1 MMKPLRFRAPAAV
14 RTAEPGR
21 RSGYSGRMGL
31 ALLAAVALL
40 PVATTRAAEFTAA
53 QRAEIVQILRDSLK
67 QDPTIL
73 RDAVVALQAEEGDR
87 QAAASRAAIAAHH
100 DTLTTAADPV
110 AGNPVGD
117 VTVIEFFDTRCPY
130 CRKFDPIMAS
140 LLAQDHGVRLVYKDM
155 PILGPAS
162 LLSAK
167 ALLAAKRQGAYEPL
181 REAVMQAPP
190 DATKESLRA
199 LAEKLKLDWPRLER
213 DMDDPAI
220 AAQLQANVSLARD
233 LGVQGTPALVIGQ
246 TLVPG
251 AIDLPELK
259 AAVADARRTH

>member
-1 MMKPLRFRAPAAV
+1 MIRPGFRWPAASD
-14 RTAEPGR
+14 RGEPDRRGGWAGR
-21 RSGYSGRMGL
+21 LAL
-31 ALLAAVALL
+31 ALLATVLLL
-40 PVATTRAAEFTAA
+40 PTARAAEFSAA
-53 QRAEIVQILRDSLK
+53 QRAEIVQIVRDALK

-73 RDAVVALQAEEGDR
+73 RDAVAALQAEEGEH

-100 DTLTTAADPV
+100 DKLTTAADPV

-117 VTVIEFFDTRCPY
+117 VTVVEFFDTRCPY

-181 REAVMQAPP
+181 REAVMKAPP

-220 AAQLQANVSLARD
+220 AAQLEANVTLARD
-233 LGVQGTPALVIGQ
+233 LGVQGTPALVIGGS
-246 TLVPG
+246 LVPG
-251 AIDLPELK
+251 AIDLPELTT
-259 AAVADARRTH
+259 AVAEARSAH

>member
-1 MMKPLRFRAPAAV
+1 
-14 RTAEPGR
+14 
-21 RSGYSGRMGL
+21 MGL

-213 DMDDPAI
+213 GSRP
-220 AAQLQANVSLARD
+220 
-233 LGVQGTPALVIGQ
+233 T
-246 TLVPG
+246 
-251 AIDLPELK
+251 
-259 AAVADARRTH
+259 